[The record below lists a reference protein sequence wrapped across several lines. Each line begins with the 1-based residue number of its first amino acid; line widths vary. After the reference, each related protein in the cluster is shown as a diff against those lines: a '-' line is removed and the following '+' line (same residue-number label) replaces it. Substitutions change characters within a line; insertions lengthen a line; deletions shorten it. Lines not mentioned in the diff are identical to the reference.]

1 MKDDII
7 CTVCPLGCSIEV
19 VHDGR
24 EITSLTG
31 NRCQRGVPYARQE
44 VFHPLRTV
52 TTTVAV
58 AGGAIP
64 YLPVKTAQPVPRN
77 SVGDV
82 MNAARSVVARAP
94 VRRGDRVA
102 SDIAGSGVDLVATR
116 TVLQKKPA
124 G

>member
-1 MKDDII
+1 MKEEII

-19 VHDGR
+19 VHDGAS
-24 EITSLTG
+24 ITSLTG

-58 AGGAIP
+58 SGGEIP
-64 YLPVKTAQPVPRN
+64 FLPVKTARPVPRDAV
-77 SVGDV
+77 SEV
-82 MNAARSVVARAP
+82 MRATRSLIARAP
-94 VRRGDRVA
+94 VRCGDSIA
-102 SDIAGSGVDLVATR
+102 SDIAGSGIDLVATR
-116 TVLQKKPA
+116 TVMQKKPA